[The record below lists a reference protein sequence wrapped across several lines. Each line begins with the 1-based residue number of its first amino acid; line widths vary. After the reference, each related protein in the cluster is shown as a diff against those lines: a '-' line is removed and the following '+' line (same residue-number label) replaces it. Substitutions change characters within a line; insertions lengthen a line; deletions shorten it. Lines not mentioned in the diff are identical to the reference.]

1 MAVGVMQRGGWTR
14 LLVRAIV
21 AALVLVAAS
30 IGSAPAS
37 GEQNGTRVVLVTRSC
52 TSAGFLCPAFKRALL
67 RTGMSGRIISPDLR
81 EDPVGTLS
89 LLARQGYDVVVVDIT
104 FADPLAIVAPRFPKT
119 RFVLFDASLSSLKGH
134 PRNVEGI
141 VLLPHEGAYL
151 AGWLAARME
160 QRRRGPAVVGIVAGL
175 RTPEVLDFI
184 VGFRAG
190 AHAADAGIIVL
201 TGYSHDF
208 VDPDKCHAIA
218 ESEIARRAGVVFN
231 VAGLCGLG
239 TLRATESAGVWGIGV
254 DTDQAFLGRH
264 ILTSVLKGYEA
275 GFIDL
280 LGQVRRGA
288 VRTGLTRALTLRDG
302 GSSLGRISPEVPAS
316 LRSALNRVRR
326 KILAGE
332 IRVPLAS
339 PA

>member
-1 MAVGVMQRGGWTR
+1 VAGTVTHRGSWAG
-14 LLVRAIV
+14 LLLLAFV
-21 AALVLVAAS
+21 AALVLAVASNAS
-30 IGSAPAS
+30 AS
-37 GEQNGTRVVLVTRSC
+37 GEQHGARVVLVTSNC
-52 TSAGFLCPAFKRALL
+52 TSAGFLCPAFEQALL
-67 RTGMSGRIISPDLR
+67 RTGISGRIISPDLR

-89 LLARQGYDVVVVDIT
+89 LLARQGYDVVVVDVT

-134 PRNVEGI
+134 PPNVEGI

-151 AGWLAARME
+151 AGWLAARMV
-160 QRRRGPAVVGIVAGL
+160 QRGRGPNVVGIVAGL
-175 RTPEVLDFI
+175 RTPEVQDFI

-190 AHAADAGIIVL
+190 AQAADAGVVVL
-201 TGYSHDF
+201 TRYSHDF

-218 ESEIARRAGVVFN
+218 ESEIARGAGAVFN

-239 TLRATESAGVWGIGV
+239 TLRAAESAGVWGIGV
-254 DTDQAFLGRH
+254 DTDQAFVGRH

-275 GFIDL
+275 GFVDL

-288 VRTGLTRALTLRDG
+288 VRTGHTRALTLRDG
-302 GSSLGRISPEVPAS
+302 GSSLGRISPHVPAAV
-316 LRSALNRVRR
+316 RAALDGVRR